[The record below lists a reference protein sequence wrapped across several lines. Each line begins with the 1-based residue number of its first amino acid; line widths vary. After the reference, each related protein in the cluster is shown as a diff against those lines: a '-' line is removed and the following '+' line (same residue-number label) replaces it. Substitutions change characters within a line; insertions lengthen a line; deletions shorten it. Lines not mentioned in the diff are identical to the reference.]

1 MLYRLGLIILAFV
14 MHTQFAIA
22 DLPDTPAKQETKT
35 YTQEFCRYS
44 ITLPAEWKMVGDESE
59 IIPIEA
65 VSGHYRYIPGVEREI
80 ASAQWVLPGKD
91 PLQLEI
97 YMIKRPSGKGISTCL
112 KEFTRDAYSSIYIDD
127 KGTFTISDRPVQWW
141 FGKDC
146 EDTYAYMLYF
156 GNDQELYSVMFH
168 GKNMTP
174 ETKEKCEA
182 IMKTF
187 TFVKA

>member
-1 MLYRLGLIILAFV
+1 MKQILAL
-14 MHTQFAIA
+14 MIWAFAINSALMA
-22 DLPDTPAKQETKT
+22 DAAIVAKQETKT

-80 ASAQWVLPGKD
+80 ASAEWVLPGED
-91 PLQLEI
+91 NLHLEI
-97 YMIKRPSGKGISTCL
+97 YMVKRPSGKGISTCL
-112 KEFTRDAYSSIYIDD
+112 KDFIRNVNSSIRVQD
-127 KGTFTISDRPVQWW
+127 KGTFMISDRPVKWW
-141 FGKDC
+141 FGIDDEKTC
-146 EDTYAYMLYF
+146 AYMLYF
-156 GNDQELYSVMFH
+156 GNDQELYSVAFH
-168 GKNMTP
+168 GKNMTT

-187 TFVKA
+187 TFVKR